1 MTSGMSPDTSNLQDP
16 VQLPREVTDPL
27 EVEVVKDAR
36 AHASPVVNRHDS
48 CLRLTLVSPGPEKSP
63 ANLPQWGPG
72 RSCSRSGRRRQTSS
86 DPNRVSNWKRRRTVS
101 NSREYSAARAVKLV
115 GSQRTTHG
123 SVLFSRAVASRAT
136 SEGM

>member
-1 MTSGMSPDTSNLQDP
+1 MTSGMSPATSNLQDP

-48 CLRLTLVSPGPEKSP
+48 CLRLTLDSPGPGKSP
-63 ANLPQWGPG
+63 TNLPQRGPG
-72 RSCSRSGRRRQTSS
+72 WSLSGRRRQTSS
-86 DPNRVSNWKRRRTVS
+86 DPNRVSNRKRRRTVS
-101 NSREYSAARAVKLV
+101 HSRENSVVRADKPV